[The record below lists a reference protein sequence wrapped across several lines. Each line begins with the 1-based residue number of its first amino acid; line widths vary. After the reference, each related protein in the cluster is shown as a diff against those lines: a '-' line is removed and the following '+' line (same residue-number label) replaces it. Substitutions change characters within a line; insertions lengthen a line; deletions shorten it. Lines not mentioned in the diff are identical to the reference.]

1 MFSIF
6 NSYFEFIS
14 GLDWVIISYGSF
26 LALFQLFAIFMR
38 FSSRRV
44 FFVQNL
50 DRIQMSCLQF
60 TELLPVLGLIGT
72 VVAMLNTFSEFSV
85 THGEGVDIAVII
97 RKFAPAMTTT
107 LSGLFMVI
115 INLPLNQILFILANT
130 KKNYKE

>member
-6 NSYFEFIS
+6 TPYFEFIS
-14 GLDWVIISYGSF
+14 GWDWIIISYGIF

-38 FSSRRV
+38 YNSKRV

-50 DRIQMSCLQF
+50 GQIQASCLQW

-72 VVAMLNTFSEFSV
+72 VIAMLSTFAEFSV

-97 RKFAPAMTTT
+97 RRFAPAMTTT
-107 LSGLFMVI
+107 LSGLFMVVL
-115 INLPLNQILFILANT
+115 NLPLNQILFILSNNR
-130 KKNYKE
+130 KNQ

>member
-14 GLDWVIISYGSF
+14 GWDWIIISYGSF
-26 LALFQLFAIFMR
+26 LALFQIYAIFMR
-38 FSSRRV
+38 YGGKRI

-50 DRIQMSCLQF
+50 GRIQESCLQWA
-60 TELLPVLGLIGT
+60 ELLPVLGLIGT
-72 VVAMLNTFSEFSV
+72 VVAMLNTFAEFSV

-115 INLPLNQILFILANT
+115 INLPLNQVLFILAND
-130 KKNYKE
+130 KKNL